1 MRVTDSQ
8 LYDTTRRSL
17 NRAKESLARAQE
29 QASSGLRVQKP
40 SDDPL
45 AAAAARRE
53 RHVERM
59 AEAGQRG
66 AEVATVTLQGADET
80 LNQIQD
86 LLARV
91 RELATQGASG
101 TTDPASMKAQLSE
114 VVELRKQLISA
125 GNTQVAGSFL
135 FGGFRDD
142 APPFD
147 ATGQYSGDDT
157 VKSIEVLPGVRM
169 DASVRLARAVGVG
182 GGVDVFATL
191 DKLAMGLGSGD
202 HDAVRATLSDL
213 ILSEKQVTGVRAEV
227 GSALDGL
234 EIARA
239 VVERQAASAVTEHSR
254 LVDADEVSAISDLM
268 RAKSALDA
276 AIATAGQIPAGGLAG
291 RGR

>member
-8 LYDTTRRSL
+8 LYETTRRSL
-17 NRAKESLARAQE
+17 NRAKGDLATAQE
-29 QASSGLRVQKP
+29 QASTGLRVQKP

-59 AEAGQRG
+59 SAAGQRG
-66 AEVATVTLQGADET
+66 AELATVTLQGADQA
-80 LNQIQD
+80 LNQMQD

-101 TTDPASMKAQLSE
+101 TTDPASMKAQLF
-114 VVELRKQLISA
+114 ELVQLREQLVLT

-142 APPFD
+142 TPPFD
-147 ATGQYSGDDT
+147 ATGHYSGDDT
-157 VKSIEVLPGVRM
+157 VRSIEVLPGVRM
-169 DASVRLARAVGVG
+169 DASVRLARAVGVD

-191 DKLAMGLGSGD
+191 DKLALGLGSGD

-213 ILSEKQVTGVRAEV
+213 IRSEKQVTGVRSEV

-239 VVERQAASAVTEHSR
+239 VAERQSAAAVTEHSR
-254 LVDADEVSAISDLM
+254 LVDADEVTAISDLM

-276 AIATAGQIPAGGLAG
+276 AIATAGQIPVGGLAG